1 MLVAAALVPDTV
13 LLVPGAS
20 GRTDVHADL
29 RTHALAAVRAVL
41 ACDLGRVVVVAPGRG
56 LDDGG
61 PVRVTPGPVRAS
73 LAAAGI
79 PDGALRWRDAVR
91 TPESGGPVDAGA
103 PDTDGAAA
111 GARDSDGAAAGARNS
126 EPLDASAPD
135 HAAPAPPAVGVSA
148 SVAVLLLREAGWT
161 GPVDV
166 VETAPA
172 ARGDGASA
180 SRLAGTGRALA
191 PDGSLRT
198 GLVVVGSLSAR
209 HGPDAPRAD
218 DERAPAYDA
227 AVLADL
233 ADAGPAALGRLAALD
248 PSLAGE
254 LDVTGW
260 APWQVLLGALPPV
273 GTDDAPAER
282 LVTATVHAAGAPLGA
297 QHVVAAWVVAPD
309 GLAGAGSPAGT
320 TRPSRPEDPHA

>member
-20 GRTDVHADL
+20 GVTDVHPDL
-29 RTHALAAVRAVL
+29 RAHALDAVRSVL
-41 ACDLGRVVVVAPGRG
+41 ARGVERVVVVAPGSAPTPP
-56 LDDGG
+56 G
-61 PVRVTPGPVRAS
+61 PARVVPGPVRAS

-79 PDGALRWRDAVR
+79 PDRALAWSGAGRA
-91 TPESGGPVDAGA
+91 S
-103 PDTDGAAA
+103 AAA
-111 GARDSDGAAAGARNS
+111 A
-126 EPLDASAPD
+126 EPV
-135 HAAPAPPAVGVSA
+135 PPTVGVPA

-172 ARGDGASA
+172 VAAGPATA
-180 SRLAGTGRALA
+180 ERLRATGREVVLDRSA
-191 PDGSLRT
+191 RT

-233 ADAGPAALGRLAALD
+233 A
-248 PSLAGE
+248 E
-254 LDVTGW
+254 
-260 APWQVLLGALPPV
+260 PV
-273 GTDDAPAER
+273 PG
-282 LVTATVHAAGAPLGA
+282 
-297 QHVVAAWVVAPD
+297 
-309 GLAGAGSPAGT
+309 
-320 TRPSRPEDPHA
+320 

>member
-41 ACDLGRVVVVAPGRG
+41 GCGLGRVVVVAPGRG

-91 TPESGGPVDAGA
+91 TPACGGPAD
-103 PDTDGAAA
+103 A
-111 GARDSDGAAAGARNS
+111 GARDSDGAAAGARDS
-126 EPLDASAPD
+126 EPPDASAPD
-135 HAAPAPPAVGVSA
+135 HATPTPPAVGVSA
-148 SVAVLLLREAGWT
+148 SVAVLLLREAGWA

-172 ARGDGASA
+172 ARADGASA
-180 SRLAGTGRALA
+180 TRLAGTGRALA
-191 PDGSLRT
+191 PDGSPRT

-233 ADAGPAALGRLAALD
+233 ADAGPAALARLAALD
-248 PSLAGE
+248 PGLAGE

-309 GLAGAGSPAGT
+309 GLAGPGSLAGS
-320 TRPSRPEDPHA
+320 TRPSRSEDPHA